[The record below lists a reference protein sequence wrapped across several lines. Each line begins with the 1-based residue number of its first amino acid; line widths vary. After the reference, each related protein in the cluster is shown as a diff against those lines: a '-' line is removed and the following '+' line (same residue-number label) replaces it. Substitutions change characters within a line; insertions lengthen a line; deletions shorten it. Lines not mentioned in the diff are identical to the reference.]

1 MTGDQE
7 VWSIN
12 ADGTD
17 QRQLTNSPGGDSAPI
32 VSPDNRSVFFASNRS
47 GEVQVWRMAPDGSN
61 QTQVTTQEGGYPL
74 RVSPDGQWVYYRSG
88 LHNTLRRAS
97 LIGGPEEVV
106 LISPGVDFALA
117 PDTAHIALTQRQNNQ
132 YTFEIV
138 SLATNQVEKTFTPID
153 PSIRPA
159 YVVWSHDGA
168 DLVYVLEDE
177 ARENRSLWFQSMTE
191 TKPRKI
197 AELGATEIFELAGFA
212 LSYDAKRFVVA
223 QGNWNHDAVL
233 IKGLKP

>member
-1 MTGDQE
+1 LEDGP
-7 VWSIN
+7 
-12 ADGTD
+12 DGT
-17 QRQLTNSPGGDSAPI
+17 
-32 VSPDNRSVFFASNRS
+32 
-47 GEVQVWRMAPDGSN
+47 N
-61 QTQVTTQEGGYPL
+61 QTQVSTQEGGYPL
-74 RVSPDGQWVYYRSG
+74 RVSPDGQWVYIGSG

-106 LISPGVDFALA
+106 LSSPGVDFALA

-138 SLATNQVEKTFTPID
+138 SLATNQVEKTFTPIE

-191 TKPRKI
+191 TKAPQDR
-197 AELGATEIFELAGFA
+197 
-212 LSYDAKRFVVA
+212 
-223 QGNWNHDAVL
+223 
-233 IKGLKP
+233 